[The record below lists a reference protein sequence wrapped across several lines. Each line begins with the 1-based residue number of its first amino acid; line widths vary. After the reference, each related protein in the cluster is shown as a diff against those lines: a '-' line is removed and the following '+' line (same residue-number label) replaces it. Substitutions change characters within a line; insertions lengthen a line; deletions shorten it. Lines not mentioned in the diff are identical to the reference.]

1 MIPNF
6 PGTRL
11 PNINGIINTLS
22 TIFPNAA
29 MDVVGVFTQDLV
41 QVFRN
46 ARPLKVN
53 PKPMVKLME
62 QPIETGVVITDH
74 RILLPIEI
82 ELTLIFRGTDYRD
95 TYNEIWELKNK
106 STILTVQTME
116 RTFENMVI
124 IEMPSEESVNI
135 FNTITMALKL
145 KEVIFANT
153 ETKFAP
159 KNPTKSN
166 TVDRGQVQPAPAT
179 PNQSGAAEFL
189 FGRAK

>member
-1 MIPNF
+1 MIPNI
-6 PGTRL
+6 PNSRI
-11 PNINGIINTLS
+11 PNISGILNSIS
-22 TIFPNAA
+22 TIFPSAA
-29 MDVVGVFTQDLV
+29 MDVVGVFTKDLV
-41 QVFRN
+41 QVFKN
-46 ARPLKVN
+46 ARPLKVS
-53 PKPMVKLME
+53 PKPSVKLME

-82 ELTLIFRGTDYRD
+82 ELSLIFRGTDYRD

-124 IEMPSEESVNI
+124 MDMPSEESVNI

-145 KEVIFANT
+145 REVLFADT
-153 ETKFAP
+153 QTKFAP

-166 TVDRGQVQPAPAT
+166 TVDRGQVQPTPPPAPK
-179 PNQSGAAEFL
+179 QSAASEWI
-189 FGRAK
+189 FGSK